1 MSELSQISTL
11 NTTQDVN
18 KQLAYIR
25 SYLIQL
31 KDEIESELNNVTYDM
46 LSADLKKR
54 ISMINDDIVVQG
66 DEKQNGDLVVESL
79 IARYASISRLV
90 ATLGEIQT
98 LTSQLATIGELIV
111 ATKATADEVVARII
125 SATGNI
131 STDGKITAASASILG
146 NMHSGSATV
155 DGVLNCGLLKT
166 TGFEVGTTA
175 LGEVVSTMENVHTD
189 SINPTT
195 GKSLSISG
203 GGTAQSGD
211 ITMGTGRF
219 NSIQVFNGSGYDG
232 LSLKSVVGAD
242 GNTYQCL
249 GK

>member
-111 ATKATADEVVARII
+111 ATKATADEVVARLI
-125 SATGNI
+125 SATGSI

-146 NMHSGSATV
+146 NATIN
-155 DGVLNCGLLKT
+155 GVLNCGLLKT

-195 GKSLSISG
+195 GNTLSISG
-203 GGTAQSGD
+203 GNNAQSGD

-219 NSIQVFNGSGYDG
+219 NSIQVFNGSGYDT
-232 LSLKSVVGAD
+232 LTLKNVTGAD